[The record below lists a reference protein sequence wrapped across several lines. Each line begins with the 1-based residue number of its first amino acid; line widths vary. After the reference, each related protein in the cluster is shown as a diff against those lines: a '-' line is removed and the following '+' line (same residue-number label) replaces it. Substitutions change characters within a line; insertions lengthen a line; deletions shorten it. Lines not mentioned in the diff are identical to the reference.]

1 MNSQKLTVIALCLP
15 NGKWSTGKRANGG
28 RTQVITTKG
37 LGTCPIAQVW
47 GTSSY
52 PADITGKALAEIIN
66 ALPEIIEKLRQLETL
81 QEKHS

>member
-1 MNSQKLTVIALCLP
+1 MNSLQLTIISLCLP

-28 RTQVITTKG
+28 RTQVIATKG

-52 PADITGKALAEIIN
+52 PADITGKALAELVN
-66 ALPEIIEKLRQLETL
+66 ALPEIIEKLQQLETL